1 MKNEYMLDVLGR
13 IATSASIAMNSLK
26 YMFMPD
32 IDEETATEIEEFVV
46 WMIRRA
52 IRGRARIIYVEMGER
67 LRLGVEI
74 DGKIYKIRAGPRL
87 AEAWGEYEV
96 EK

>member
-1 MKNEYMLDVLGR
+1 VLDALGR

-32 IDEETATEIEEFVV
+32 IDEETSTKIEEFVV
-46 WMIRRA
+46 RMIHRA
-52 IRGRARIIYVEMGER
+52 VRGRARIIYIEMGER
-67 LRLGVEI
+67 LGLGVEI
-74 DGKIYKIRAGPRL
+74 DGKIYKIKARPKL
-87 AEAWGEYEV
+87 AEAWGEWEV